1 MPFQKV
7 RAHKLTLAITAALL
21 SQSELA
27 TAANAGWDC
36 EAVDGSWSCAEKSSQ
51 ALGAPRQTT
60 AAPAQTPANPTSTNG
75 QSAVAAPAV
84 SSAAKPTVQPAAT
97 QTAPATSRQGRYS
110 YLDWYPQRRG
120 DGQLCAGQYIQP
132 ELPEGDGTPFS
143 EQPVVIDADKGI
155 AQLGLGTELTGSVKI
170 VQGQRSLYSSSALI
184 DQETGQI
191 TLSGGATYREPGML
205 LTGKRAES
213 NTNTA
218 TTTLYDAEYVLHEQR
233 IRGSVAKVSRNED
246 RTITITDGTYTQ
258 CPPGVESWQVAASE
272 IQLDQASGF
281 GRAENATLRLGNVP
295 VLYVPIFYFPIDDKR
310 LSGFLYPSIR
320 YTSSEGLELS
330 TPYYFNI
337 APHMDDTLTPRYF
350 EKRGL
355 MLENEFRYMNEYSLN
370 TLSTAVLPDDRRYGD
385 TRWLLGLEHD
395 GKQGAH
401 WRSKIDYL
409 AVSDN
414 DYFDDVGSGLDITEQ
429 SHLNRYARLSYIES
443 QWQAHIALQSY
454 QTIDDTLAPYRRLPQ
469 ISFIGTPNTGK
480 SWLDARY
487 LIDFNRFDRDLD
499 GLTGA
504 DRIIG
509 DRIHFEPTLT
519 ASFRN
524 QWGYVKPSAKF
535 WYTQYSLDNQLA
547 GLDETPS
554 VAVPVLSIDSGVVFE
569 RDTHIIG
576 NDYMQTLE
584 PRLFGLYVPE
594 KDQSHIPDFD
604 SAAYDFSYRSLFRDN
619 RFSGQDRIGDAQ
631 QISMGVTTR
640 LIDDQGREAV
650 SASVGQAYFFEKPS
664 VKLNEEDAH
673 LIDDKFSDI
682 ATTVNWRPNQR
693 VIATFDANFDH
704 TQFQNTE
711 NNFSVRYEED
721 INRIASFSYR
731 FKEDVREQSTAS
743 FIWPVNNRW
752 STLGVWQYDWLNED
766 DIDTAFGVEYES
778 CCWRTRVIARRWL
791 KDNDEKDNSI
801 YIQFMLKGLGN
812 FGTSGG
818 STFLEKITGF
828 EQREENNEYY

>member
-1 MPFQKV
+1 M
-7 RAHKLTLAITAALL
+7 
-21 SQSELA
+21 
-27 TAANAGWDC
+27 
-36 EAVDGSWSCAEKSSQ
+36 
-51 ALGAPRQTT
+51 
-60 AAPAQTPANPTSTNG
+60 
-75 QSAVAAPAV
+75 
-84 SSAAKPTVQPAAT
+84 
-97 QTAPATSRQGRYS
+97 
-110 YLDWYPQRRG
+110 
-120 DGQLCAGQYIQP
+120 
-132 ELPEGDGTPFS
+132 
-143 EQPVVIDADKGI
+143 
-155 AQLGLGTELTGSVKI
+155 
-170 VQGQRSLYSSSALI
+170 
-184 DQETGQI
+184 
-191 TLSGGATYREPGML
+191 
-205 LTGKRAES
+205 
-213 NTNTA
+213 
-218 TTTLYDAEYVLHEQR
+218 
-233 IRGSVAKVSRNED
+233 
-246 RTITITDGTYTQ
+246 
-258 CPPGVESWQVAASE
+258 
-272 IQLDQASGF
+272 
-281 GRAENATLRLGNVP
+281 
-295 VLYVPIFYFPIDDKR
+295 
-310 LSGFLYPSIR
+310 
-320 YTSSEGLELS
+320 
-330 TPYYFNI
+330 
-337 APHMDDTLTPRYF
+337 
-350 EKRGL
+350 
-355 MLENEFRYMNEYSLN
+355 
-370 TLSTAVLPDDRRYGD
+370 
-385 TRWLLGLEHD
+385 
-395 GKQGAH
+395 
-401 WRSKIDYL
+401 
-409 AVSDN
+409 
-414 DYFDDVGSGLDITEQ
+414 
-429 SHLNRYARLSYIES
+429 
-443 QWQAHIALQSY
+443 QSY

-711 NNFSVRYEED
+711 NNFFGALRRRYQP
-721 INRIASFSYR
+721 YR
-731 FKEDVREQSTAS
+731 E
-743 FIWPVNNRW
+743 
-752 STLGVWQYDWLNED
+752 L
-766 DIDTAFGVEYES
+766 
-778 CCWRTRVIARRWL
+778 
-791 KDNDEKDNSI
+791 
-801 YIQFMLKGLGN
+801 
-812 FGTSGG
+812 
-818 STFLEKITGF
+818 
-828 EQREENNEYY
+828 